1 MTGMTDEDAN
11 MNPSEQLDAFQVF
24 LRIRRARA
32 EKGSLSLVRLN
43 DAEGAMLGYPRITN
57 RDDVN
62 EHMYVWF
69 GTRSGSRS
77 SRLLR
82 RIYMSSRLKR
92 LGRFTGTWPER
103 DVLTLADSLKHAVA
117 NADLVGVP
125 LKKHVAANH
134 QMAAV
139 EESLTTLRLLGESTA
154 LTSAAVHRFLNN
166 ALLYRPML
174 KDADF
179 VGVISSR
186 DVVEKLRR
194 RFGAA
199 EVRWY
204 RTRAEPDY
212 PNDVATRHWPD
223 GFNEIRE
230 TLEVPYPG
238 ALFLVGAGICGKI
251 YCQWIKERGGV
262 AVDIGSMFDSWA
274 GFGRAGSPVR
284 GFGMYEK
291 YPRIGRAEAMVRYNT
306 IAEALNDDV
315 RVDAGADYVSELP
328 EHW

>member
-1 MTGMTDEDAN
+1 
-11 MNPSEQLDAFQVF
+11 
-24 LRIRRARA
+24 
-32 EKGSLSLVRLN
+32 
-43 DAEGAMLGYPRITN
+43 MLGYPRITN

-62 EHMYVWF
+62 QHMYVWF

-82 RIYMSSRLKR
+82 RIYTSSRLKR
-92 LGRFTGTWPER
+92 LGRFTRTWPER
-103 DVLTLADSLKHAVA
+103 DVLALADGLKRAVA
-117 NADLVGVP
+117 DADLVGVP
-125 LKKHVAANH
+125 LKKHVAASR

-139 EESLTTLRLLGESTA
+139 EESLAALRLLGESA
-154 LTSAAVHRFLNN
+154 MLTSAAVHRFLNN

-194 RFGAA
+194 RFGAG

-204 RTRAEPDY
+204 RTRAEPDH
-212 PNDVATRHWPD
+212 PNDVAMRHWPD
-223 GFNEIRE
+223 GFDEIRE

-251 YCQWIKERGGV
+251 YCRWIKERGGV

-274 GFGRAGSPVR
+274 ETGRTGSPVR
-284 GFGMYEK
+284 GFGVYER
-291 YPRIGRAEAMVRYNT
+291 YPRIGRAEAVIRYNT

-315 RVDAGADYVSELP
+315 RVDSGAGHVAELP
-328 EHW
+328 EYW

>member
-1 MTGMTDEDAN
+1 

-24 LRIRRARA
+24 LRIQRARA
-32 EKGSLSLVRLN
+32 GKIPLSLIRLN

-62 EHMYVWF
+62 QHMYGWF
-69 GTRSGSRS
+69 GTRSRHES

-92 LGRFTGTWPER
+92 LGRLARTWPER
-103 DVLTLADSLKHAVA
+103 DVLTLAESLKRAVA

-125 LKKHVAANH
+125 LKKHQAANRR
-134 QMAAV
+134 MAAV
-139 EESLTTLRLLGESTA
+139 EKSLTTLRLLGESA
-154 LTSAAVHRFLNN
+154 VLTSAAIHRFLNN

-174 KDADF
+174 KDTDF

-194 RFGAA
+194 RLGAG

-204 RTRAEPDY
+204 RTRAQPDY
-212 PNDVATRHWPD
+212 PNDVAMRHWPD
-223 GFNEIRE
+223 GFDEIRE

-251 YCQWIKERGGV
+251 YCQWIKERQGV
-262 AVDIGSMFDSWA
+262 AVDVGSMFDSWA
-274 GFGRAGSPVR
+274 EVGRVGSPVR
-284 GFGMYEK
+284 SLDVYERH
-291 YPRIGRAEAMVRYNT
+291 PRIGRAEAVARYNT

-315 RVDAGADYVSELP
+315 RVDPGAGYVAELP
-328 EHW
+328 EYW

>member
-1 MTGMTDEDAN
+1 MTGTTEENAN
-11 MNPSEQLDAFQVF
+11 MNRSEELGAFQVF
-24 LRIRRARA
+24 LRIQRARA
-32 EKGSLSLVRLN
+32 EKVPLSLVRLL
-43 DAEGAMLGYPRITN
+43 DAEGTMLGYPRFTN

-62 EHMYVWF
+62 AHMYVWF
-69 GTRSGSRS
+69 GTRSGHRS

-82 RIYMSSRLKR
+82 RIYMSSRLKK
-92 LGRFTGTWPER
+92 LGRLAGTWPER
-103 DVLTLADSLKHAVA
+103 DVLDLAAGLKHAVA
-117 NADLVGVP
+117 NADIVGVP

-139 EESLTTLRLLGESTA
+139 EKSLTTLRLLGESA
-154 LTSAAVHRFLNN
+154 ELTSAAVHRFLNN

-179 VGVISSR
+179 VGIISSR

-194 RFGAA
+194 QFGAG

-212 PNDVATRHWPD
+212 PNDVAMRHWPD
-223 GFNEIRE
+223 GFNRIRE

-274 GFGRAGSPVR
+274 GSGRSGSPVR
-284 GFGMYEK
+284 GFDVYEK
-291 YPRIGRAEAMVRYNT
+291 YPRIGREEALVRYNT

-315 RVDAGADYVSELP
+315 RVDAGAGYVSDLP
-328 EHW
+328 EYW